1 MTLRTFSSGG
11 GVQSTA
17 ALVLSAQ
24 GVIDFPIHLFS
35 NVGDDS
41 EHPATL
47 AYVNDVIKPYALV
60 HGIEFHELHRV
71 KRDGTKETLYG
82 RLTNEGAVSGTVS
95 IPVRKVLDGP
105 PMSRSCTQDFKL
117 RVLNKWHKAHG
128 ATNDD
133 PAVVGIG
140 FSTDEIQ
147 RIGKATKRDCEVVAY
162 PLIDLGL
169 SRNDCLR
176 VVEKAG
182 LPQPPKSSCWF
193 CPMHRPSVWS
203 EMRRDEPELFA
214 RSVELEAALSTRRGA
229 VGKDPVYFTRYAK
242 PLDLAIGE
250 AQTPLF
256 TGDGLVAGE
265 FEECDEGVCF
275 T

>member
-24 GVIDFPIHLFS
+24 GKIDFPVHLFA

-47 AYVNDVIKPYALV
+47 AYVNDVVKPYAEAN
-60 HGIEFHELHRV
+60 GIEFHELRRV
-71 KRDGTKETLYG
+71 RGDRTEETLLG
-82 RLTNEGAVSGTVS
+82 RFERNGRVAFPVRAANGAPGTRQCTHDS
-95 IPVRKVLDGP
+95 KRKVLE
-105 PMSRSCTQDFKL
+105 
-117 RVLNKWHKAHG
+117 KWHKAHG
-128 ATNDD
+128 ATEEDR
-133 PAVVGIG
+133 AVMGIG
-140 FSTDEIQ
+140 FSTDEVH
-147 RIGKATKRDCEVVAY
+147 RIGNATERKLETVVY

-169 SRNDCLR
+169 SRADCYSLIAG
-176 VVEKAG
+176 AG
-182 LPQPPKSSCWF
+182 LPKPPKSSCWF

-203 EMRRDEPELFA
+203 EMRRDEPVLFR
-214 RSVELEAALSTRRGA
+214 RSVELEEKVNANRAEKGKPNVYLTR
-229 VGKDPVYFTRYAK
+229 FAK
-242 PLDLAIGE
+242 PLDQAIGE

-256 TGDGLVAGE
+256 TEGSVGE
-265 FEECDEGVCF
+265 FETCDEGHCF